1 MSQPVRPRL
10 RPNVLAH
17 PSPTTG
23 RFVLLIV
30 TVLGGIGLL
39 AGNLV
44 HSSVRYR
51 PFLNMVRDCI
61 ASTADD
67 AELRTCMD
75 AEYRITAWFQLG
87 GLVVVSLL
95 SLMLLILTPVLI
107 RRRNGLKP
115 ATVDAAQNRVAELAA
130 EAGLRRVPRLFA
142 GKAGQ
147 RDAFVFGLPG
157 RYRMVLP
164 KALLVRWRYKD
175 LFDPVVR
182 HELAHLRRH
191 DVPLAW
197 LAATVW
203 IAAIPVLLTPILLSL
218 LRLDFGLFPSFFAR
232 CVVLLAVV
240 WLVRRQVLRSR
251 EYDADLIAARH
262 SGDWRPLWTV
272 LQTSTGRPRG
282 GLRQL
287 ISHHP
292 TAAQRMAVLGDP
304 ARLPSVSYVDGVVA
318 AFLAGTLAPVFRDL
332 LNNFHSSTW
341 NSLWAGLLLGPVLG
355 VAVGAGLWRQA
366 LVEHVNGE
374 AKWPGG
380 VVAGVVSGLLLASL
394 LDFSHI
400 GLGLENITLS
410 IFFAIVI
417 GSAIT
422 TLSAAT
428 GRIWADA
435 AGRLPAGRRGWI
447 IGLVINSV
455 LFGLALWALQWLLLA
470 VEVSIAGGVDLA
482 TFVIGVGG
490 QLGPLTYVALVPV
503 GVTMVALL
511 LRRRVTPV
519 PAWLLDDRIQA
530 FAEVAR
536 RPGLPLVLLS
546 GLVPGILV
554 ALTAFLHHAIAGSP
568 VDDADRL
575 SRYLFWVLTGTLAAM
590 AVSFAAVASIPRSGA
605 AVGLV
610 SGAAAALTA
619 GLGISAVNSFLFGN
633 GFSPYFWWLVT
644 SVIAGQWFI
653 GYLLVAPLAMLNWQ
667 GPWHDVPGW
676 ILATLSTLG
685 AGLVCFAAVIIALA

>member
-1 MSQPVRPRL
+1 MRTRL

-23 RFVLLIV
+23 RLVLLIV

-44 HSSVRYR
+44 HTSVRYR
-51 PFLNMVRDCI
+51 PFLDAVRECF
-61 ASTADD
+61 ATTPND
-67 AELRTCMD
+67 AEVRSCLD

-87 GLVVVSLL
+87 GLAVVALL
-95 SLMLLILTPVLI
+95 SLVLLILVPVWI
-107 RRRNGLKP
+107 KRRNGLKP
-115 ATVDAAQNRVAELAA
+115 ATVEAAQSRVAELAA
-130 EAGLRRVPRLFA
+130 EAGLRRAPQIYA

-157 RYRMVLP
+157 GYKMVLP
-164 KALLVRWRYKD
+164 KALLVRWRNKD

-218 LRLDFGLFPSFFAR
+218 LRLDFGLVPDFFVR
-232 CVVLLAVV
+232 CLVLLGVV

-251 EYDADLIAARH
+251 EYDADLISARL

-272 LQTSTGRPRG
+272 LQTGTGRPHG

-287 ISHHP
+287 ISNHP

-304 ARLPSVSYVDGVVA
+304 ARLPSVSYVDGLVA
-318 AFLAGTLAPVFRDL
+318 AFLAGTLAPVLYNL
-332 LNNFHSSTW
+332 LNNIHFSTW

-374 AKWPGG
+374 ATWPGG
-380 VVAGVVSGLLLASL
+380 VVAGVVSGLILASL
-394 LDFSHI
+394 LDFSNM
-400 GLGLENITLS
+400 GLGTGNVVLS
-410 IFFAIVI
+410 VFFAIVI

-435 AGRLPAGRRGWI
+435 AGRLPAGRRGWV

-470 VEVSIAGGVDLA
+470 MEVTVTAGLDAV
-482 TFVIGVGG
+482 TFIVGVGG
-490 QLGPLTYVALVPV
+490 QLGPLTFVALVPV
-503 GVTMVALL
+503 AVTMLALV
-511 LRRRVTPV
+511 LRRRITPV
-519 PAWLLDDRIQA
+519 PAWLLDDKIQVY
-530 FAEVAR
+530 AEVAR
-536 RPGLPLVLLS
+536 RPGLPMVLLS
-546 GLVPGILV
+546 GFIPGLFV
-554 ALTAFLHHAIAGSP
+554 AMTIYVHRAIAGGP
-568 VDDADRL
+568 VDDDDRL
-575 SRYLFWVLTGTLAAM
+575 SRYLLWVLTGTFAAM
-590 AVSFAAVASIPRSGA
+590 AVSFVAAVLIPRSGA
-605 AVGLV
+605 AIGLV
-610 SGAAAALTA
+610 SGATAALTA
-619 GLGISAVNSFLFGN
+619 GLGISAVNSFGFGN
-633 GFSPYFWWLVT
+633 GFAPEFWWQVT

-653 GYLLVAPLAMLNWQ
+653 GYLVIAPVAMVSWL
-667 GPWHDVPGW
+667 GPWREVPGW
-676 ILATLSTLG
+676 ALATLSG
-685 AGLVCFAAVIIALA
+685 AVAGLVCFGAAGIALA